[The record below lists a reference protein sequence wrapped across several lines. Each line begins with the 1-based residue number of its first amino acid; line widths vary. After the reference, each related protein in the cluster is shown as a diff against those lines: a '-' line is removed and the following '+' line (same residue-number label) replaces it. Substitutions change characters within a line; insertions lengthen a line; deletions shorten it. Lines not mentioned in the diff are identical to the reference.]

1 MSSIENTVIV
11 VLIAFV
17 LDFIIGD
24 PHNPF
29 HPIRLIGTVISMFV
43 KLCGRLKIQSKK
55 AKFIYGMMMNL
66 VTVMFF
72 FFATLILVKWVYR
85 INFYLGIGIESI
97 ICYFMISTRALYKEG
112 EKLTKEIRDNN
123 LEGAR
128 RKLSYIVGRDTKNLS
143 FEQITK
149 ATIETIAENFS
160 DGVVAP
166 LLFAFIGGAPLAVA
180 YKTVNT
186 FDSMVGYKNETYEY
200 LGKFSAKLDDVVNY
214 IPARISAYFMI
225 VAAGLQKKSI
235 KESFRIYKRDRYNHT
250 SPNSAHTEAACA
262 GALGLQLGGAST
274 YKGKVVEKPTMGD
287 AINEPKVGYIMEA
300 ANLMYISAILALVI
314 FAGCSVAVQSFIL

>member
-1 MSSIENTVIV
+1 MTSIESTVV
-11 VLIAFV
+11 VVITAFI

-24 PHNPF
+24 PQNPF
-29 HPIRLIGTVISMFV
+29 HPIRLIGFVISSFV
-43 KLCGRLKIQSKK
+43 KLYKRLHIQNSSVQ
-55 AKFIYGMMMNL
+55 FLYGMIMNIITIALFFGSTFLL
-66 VTVMFF
+66 VRG
-72 FFATLILVKWVYR
+72 LYG
-85 INFYLGIGIESI
+85 INWYLGIIIESI
-97 ICYFMISTRALYKEG
+97 LCYFMLSARALYKEG
-112 EKLTKEIRDNN
+112 EKLTKEIKKKDI
-123 LEGAR
+123 EGAR
-128 RKLSYIVGRDTKNLS
+128 KKLSYIVGRDTKNLS

-166 LLFAFIGGAPLAVA
+166 LLCMFIGGAPLAIA

-214 IPARISAYFMI
+214 IPARLSAGCMI
-225 VAAGLQKKSI
+225 VAAAIKKQSA
-235 KESFRIYKRDRYNHT
+235 KEAYRIYKRDRYNHT

-262 GALGLQLGGAST
+262 GALGIQLGGTST

-287 AINEPKVGYIMEA
+287 DKNAPRVEYIMEA
-300 ANLMYISAILALVI
+300 AKLMYTSAVVALIL
-314 FAGCSVAVQSFIL
+314 FAGASVLINIFI